1 MANYVVPDNPHDR
14 LALNKNR
21 KWAPVYED
29 SLQDIAR
36 VLGRLI
42 LKGEASPEEIAEFNS
57 LPRDVIDNLP
67 NYDDMVR

>member
-1 MANYVVPDNPHDR
+1 MVKYVVPDNPRDR

-21 KWAPVYED
+21 KWVPVYEEN
-29 SLQDIAR
+29 LQDVAK